1 MEYTLRTM
9 RFLLSFALF
18 FTLVAFPLTPAH
30 AADVF
35 ANSMYSSSSNVLTP
49 GNAIGAPDGAYAD
62 FRDGGS
68 SIILDLGE
76 GEEGTGDIAL
86 NVYLINYGASYYV
99 TLYDADWV
107 DLGSSGDTIAIGSTS
122 VIATYEGTT
131 PYRYVKVASPNSAQ
145 WRLDAVE
152 IFALANPVIEED
164 ATVTEEP
171 TGEGAEPPAASYT
184 QGTLIKSSDSSAV
197 YILGLDGD
205 RHAFPTE
212 REFTSWALSFDDVE
226 TVDDR
231 TIAAYD
237 LGANVTIRPGT
248 YLMKLQT
255 NPKVF
260 AVEPGGVL
268 RWVSTEAVA
277 LQLYGADWAKRVVDV
292 SDAFWGNYTVGEDV
306 DSAVH
311 PDGTIIIR
319 DGLHYYVAD
328 GSKAYL
334 SDADADTL
342 RFYSD
347 VAVTT
352 NSAIFNQYVDTVAS
366 LLTEGMTWPY

>member
-1 MEYTLRTM
+1 M
-9 RFLLSFALF
+9 RFLLGFALF
-18 FTLVAFPLTPAH
+18 FTSVAFPFTQAH

-35 ANSMYSSSSNVLTP
+35 ADSVYSVSADVLTS
-49 GNAIGAPDGAYAD
+49 GNAVGAPDGMYAD
-62 FRDGGS
+62 FRDDRS
-68 SIILDLGE
+68 DVVLDLGE
-76 GEEGTGDIAL
+76 GEEGMGDLAL
-86 NVYLINYGASYYV
+86 YVYLIDYGATYSV
-99 TLYDADWV
+99 TFYDADWTS
-107 DLGSSGDTIAIGSTS
+107 LGTSGDIIAIGSSS
-122 VIATYEGTT
+122 VIAEYAGVT
-131 PYRYVKVASPNSAQ
+131 PYRYVKIASMDTAQ

-152 IFALANPVIEED
+152 VFVLAEPDETVQEPV
-164 ATVTEEP
+164 
-171 TGEGAEPPAASYT
+171 GEGAEPPAASYT
-184 QGTLIKSSDSSAV
+184 QGTLIKSEGSSAV

-212 REFTSWALSFDDVE
+212 REFSSWGLSFDDVE

-237 LGANVTIRPGT
+237 LGVNVTIRPGT
-248 YLMKLQT
+248 FLIKLQT

-277 LQLYGADWAKRVVDV
+277 LQLYGADWVSRVVDV

-319 DGLHYYVAD
+319 NGLHYYVAD

-334 SDADADTL
+334 SDADVTTL
-342 RFYSD
+342 RYYSN

-352 NSAIFNQYVDTVAS
+352 NSTIFNQYVDTIAS
-366 LLTEGMTWPY
+366 LLTDGAQWPY

>member
-1 MEYTLRTM
+1 MCKSFLFVLTLGAV
-9 RFLLSFALF
+9 LLPFSS
-18 FTLVAFPLTPAH
+18 VR

-35 ANSMYSSSSNVLTP
+35 ANSVYSASANVLTSD
-49 GNAIGAPDGAYAD
+49 NAVGAPDGAYAD

-68 SIILDLGE
+68 SIVLDLGE
-76 GEEGTGDIAL
+76 GEEGTGDLAL
-86 NVYLINYGASYYV
+86 TVYLINYGATYFV
-99 TLYDADWV
+99 TFYDADWV
-107 DLGSSGDTIAIGSTS
+107 VLGTSGDRIAIGSTN
-122 VIATYEGTT
+122 VFADYEGTA
-131 PYRYVKVASPNSAQ
+131 PYRYVKIASTDAAQ

-152 IFALANPVIEED
+152 VFALASPNE
-164 ATVTEEP
+164 VTEEP
-171 TGEGAEPPAASYT
+171 TTEPVGEGAEPPAASYT
-184 QGTLIKSSDSSAV
+184 QGTLIMSESSSAV

-212 REFTSWALSFDDVE
+212 REFTSWGLSFDDVE
-226 TVDDR
+226 VVDDR

-248 YLMKLQT
+248 YLLKLQT
-255 NPKVF
+255 NSKVF

-277 LQLYGADWAKRVVDV
+277 LQLYGAGWASRVVDV
-292 SDAFWGNYTVGEDV
+292 SDTLWGNYMVGEDI

-311 PDGTIIIR
+311 PDGTIIVR
-319 DGLHYYVAD
+319 NGLHYYVAD

-334 SDADADTL
+334 SDADAMAL
-342 RFYSD
+342 RLSSD

-352 NSAIFNQYVDTVAS
+352 NSTIFNQYVDTVTS
-366 LLTEGMTWPY
+366 LLADGAQWPY

>member
-1 MEYTLRTM
+1 M

-18 FTLVAFPLTPAH
+18 FTLVAFPLTLAH

-35 ANSMYSSSSNVLTP
+35 ANSVYAESADVLTTEH
-49 GNAIGAPDGAYAD
+49 AVGAPDGAYAD
-62 FRDGGS
+62 FRTGS
-68 SIILDLGE
+68 TSIILDLGE
-76 GEEGTGDIAL
+76 GEEGLGDLAL
-86 NVYLINYGASYYV
+86 FVYLLNYGASYYV
-99 TLYDADWV
+99 TFYDADWI

-122 VIATYEGTT
+122 VIAEYEGTT
-131 PYRYVKVASPNSAQ
+131 PYRYVKVASTNSAQ

-152 IFALANPVIEED
+152 VFALANPVTEED
-164 ATVTEEP
+164 ETVTEEP

-184 QGTLIKSSDSSAV
+184 QGTLIKSESSSAV

-212 REFTSWALSFDDVE
+212 REFKSWALSFDDVE

-237 LGANVTIRPGT
+237 LGANVTVRAGT
-248 YLMKLQT
+248 YLLKLQT

-268 RWVSTEAVA
+268 RWVSTEAIA

-292 SDAFWGNYTVGEDV
+292 SDAFWGNYTVGSDI

-319 DGLHYYVAD
+319 GELHYYVAD
-328 GSKAYL
+328 GSKAYI
-334 SDADADTL
+334 SDADAISL

-352 NSAIFNQYVDTVAS
+352 NSTIFNQYVDTVAS
-366 LLTEGMTWPY
+366 LLTEGATWPY